1 MKIKKIVLLTF
12 SLLFIPYLIVSL
24 IIIKQSPI
32 NFKLVTNNELSIRIK
47 REKTAKIE
55 KIPFEQYIVGVLSSE
70 MPVSFELEALKAQA
84 VAARSYALK
93 KIENSKND
101 AYDVVDTV
109 SNQVYL
115 NNEELKA
122 KWKNEYDEKM
132 KKITIAVNETAN
144 EYLEYNGEVVQA
156 FFFSTSVGKTENSEE
171 VFQTALPYLRSVDS
185 KWDKDASP
193 VFNETHEFS
202 LTDFYTKLNIP
213 YNDTLSVL
221 VIKTTSTGR
230 IKKLKINNIEFTGN
244 DIYTLF
250 KLRST
255 FFQIKQVAKNVL
267 ITTTGFGH
275 GVGMSQYG
283 ANGLAKEGYK
293 YDQILKHYYTG
304 TKIKK
309 IN

>member
-1 MKIKKIVLLTF
+1 
-12 SLLFIPYLIVSL
+12 
-24 IIIKQSPI
+24 
-32 NFKLVTNNELSIRIK
+32 
-47 REKTAKIE
+47 
-55 KIPFEQYIVGVLSSE
+55 
-70 MPVSFELEALKAQA
+70 
-84 VAARSYALK
+84 
-93 KIENSKND
+93 
-101 AYDVVDTV
+101 
-109 SNQVYL
+109 
-115 NNEELKA
+115 
-122 KWKNEYDEKM
+122 
-132 KKITIAVNETAN
+132 
-144 EYLEYNGEVVQA
+144 
-156 FFFSTSVGKTENSEE
+156 
-171 VFQTALPYLRSVDS
+171 
-185 KWDKDASP
+185 
-193 VFNETHEFS
+193 THEFS

-283 ANGLAKEGYK
+283 ANGMAKEGYK